1 MDQFVQL
8 LNGLGENEVLVNARP
23 NLPPGMTS
31 NAPAPLPPAPAGES
45 SGLGKALV
53 GLGILGGLLW
63 GFNKA
68 HQKLQGPPTVIRPRP
83 LSQRRRRR

>member
-8 LNGLGENEVLVNARP
+8 LNGLGENEVLVNTRP
-23 NLPPGMTS
+23 NFPPGMGPATPPPA
-31 NAPAPLPPAPAGES
+31 APAAES
-45 SGLGKALV
+45 SGLGKALM
-53 GLGILGGLLW
+53 GLGILSGLLW